1 MSYTEPNKPTA
12 SRQFDRVQAAIWR
25 RDDDE
30 NEVPRPEFTI
40 SFSRSYKDANE
51 EWRRTHSF
59 TARDLPHLKLAVD
72 WALRELLLAD
82 E

>member
-1 MSYTEPNKPTA
+1 MSYAEPNKPTA

-25 RDDDE
+25 RDDGE
-30 NEVPRPEFTI
+30 NEASRPEFTI
-40 SFSRSYKDANE
+40 TFSRSYKDANE
-51 EWRRTHSF
+51 EWHRTHGF